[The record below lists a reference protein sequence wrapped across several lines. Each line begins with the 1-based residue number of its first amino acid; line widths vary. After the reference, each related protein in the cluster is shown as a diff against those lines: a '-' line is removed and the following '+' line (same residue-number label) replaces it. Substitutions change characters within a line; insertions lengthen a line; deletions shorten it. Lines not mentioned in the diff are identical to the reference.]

1 MEIDHHLE
9 PILAHDWC
17 HHPPYLVR
25 CSLVTDGH
33 HNWSSNDRKV
43 PPAKACSLV
52 RRGSRTGPVQSGA
65 GGRRIRFYSA
75 ATDESL
81 SGERA
86 LRLLLQ
92 VCSCLSYG
100 RYAWGT
106 RATRN
111 WNGSNDNW
119 LLCSEQSTL
128 SWCDEDQ

>member
-25 CSLVTDGH
+25 CSLVPDGH

-65 GGRRIRFYSA
+65 GGAESGSIR
-75 ATDESL
+75 L
-81 SGERA
+81 QPMRA
-86 LRLLLQ
+86 CRAKELCA
-92 VCSCLSYG
+92 CSCNCLSYG

-106 RATRN
+106 RATRS